1 MSGRTRLG
9 LSLRLLP
16 TLLGLACLRDPTA
29 PAIPPPVV
37 SMVLIEG
44 QAQHEA
50 VITWST
56 SLAGQIPRGPTPVS
70 ASEVSLTV
78 RDAAGNHHPV
88 LPGDRPGWFVVEL
101 DAVPGQQYWLE
112 GTIAGNPVA
121 AETRVPSGFAMPEP
135 SADSIRVD
143 RVSVFFQGIP
153 YRFVV
158 DGASA
163 FMPQIVSPDGVF
175 PRGSLTDPADTLLLL
190 SLANTG
196 SPPHH
201 LRVLALDQAAAG
213 WLVSRVPQSNID
225 GAFGGFGSAA
235 VVLRPLVIE

>member
-1 MSGRTRLG
+1 MPGQAA
-9 LSLRLLP
+9 LLAAW
-16 TLLGLACLRDPTA
+16 LALACMREPTA

-44 QAQHEA
+44 QAEHEA

-56 SLAGQIPRGPTPVS
+56 SLAGQIPPAPTPIP
-70 ASEVSLTV
+70 ASEVSLTI
-78 RDAAGNHHPV
+78 RDAAGNRYP
-88 LPGDRPGWFVVEL
+88 LIPGNQPGRFVVQL
-101 DAVPGQQYWLE
+101 DAIPGQQYWLE
-112 GTIAGNPVA
+112 GTITGNPVA

-135 SADSIRVD
+135 SADTIRVD
-143 RVSVFFQGIP
+143 REAGFAWGIP
-153 YRFVV
+153 YRFEV
-158 DGASA
+158 DGGSA
-163 FMPQIVSPDGVF
+163 FMPQVISPDGVF
-175 PRGSLTDPADTLLLL
+175 PRGSLTDPADTLRLL
-190 SLANTG
+190 SLENTG

-213 WLVSRVPQSNID
+213 WLVSRVPQSNIE

>member
-1 MSGRTRLG
+1 MSGRTRLR

-56 SLAGQIPRGPTPVS
+56 SLAGQIPRGPAPVL
-70 ASEVSLTV
+70 ASDVSLTV
-78 RDAAGNHHPV
+78 RDAAGNRYPL
-88 LPGDRPGWFVVEL
+88 LPGNLPGRFVVEL
-101 DAVPGQQYWLE
+101 DAVRGQRYWLE
-112 GTIAGNPVA
+112 GTIAGNPVT
-121 AETRVPSGFAMPEP
+121 AETRVPSGFFMPEP
-135 SADSIRVD
+135 AADTIRVD
-143 RVSVFFQGIP
+143 RDSAFFQGIP
-153 YRFVV
+153 YRFEV

-175 PRGSLTDPADTLLLL
+175 PRGSLSDPADTLRLI
-190 SLANTG
+190 SLENTG
-196 SPPHH
+196 SPPHQ
-201 LRVLALDQAAAG
+201 LRVLAIDQAAAG
-213 WLVSRVPQSNID
+213 WLVSRVPQSNIE
-225 GAFGGFGSAA
+225 GALGGFGSAA
-235 VVLRPLVIE
+235 VVERPLVIE